1 MKITDIA
8 FNVIEVIDD
17 IDKIELI
24 YDREAERRIKCI
36 CGAIIL
42 KKNIERHDT
51 SKRHINYLDKLI
63 GRNII
68 VE

>member
-1 MKITDIA
+1 MVLDIG
-8 FNVIEVIDD
+8 FNVIEVIDN
-17 IDKIELI
+17 IDKIKLI

-36 CGAIIL
+36 CGAVIL

-63 GRNII
+63 GRNIVI
-68 VE
+68 N

>member
-1 MKITDIA
+1 MVTDIA
-8 FNVIEVIDD
+8 NNLIDVSDDEIEI
-17 IDKIELI
+17 I

-36 CGAIIL
+36 CGAVIL
-42 KKNIERHDT
+42 KNNISRHDT
-51 SKRHINYLDKLI
+51 SKRHINYLNKLI